1 MLLNCLCQLQ
11 VGDFYITG
19 ELSGSKSLSLDN
31 TEYHTDTAAELDRL
45 AKRTLNLLHESSTD
59 PNSSET
65 GIEEQTSATF
75 GEKSS
80 SEC

>member
-1 MLLNCLCQLQ
+1 
-11 VGDFYITG
+11 
-19 ELSGSKSLSLDN
+19 LSGSKSLTLEK

-45 AKRTLNLLHESSTD
+45 AKRTLNLSHESSTET
-59 PNSSET
+59 NSSEN
-65 GIEEQTSATF
+65 GIEEQKSTTF